1 VRYISMKKYVL
12 TITLLTYLTTC
23 VSQVALGEW
32 RSHLPAS
39 NFTLVDEMGKSVFL
53 ANSSGVL
60 VHNREDG
67 SNQHLTKIN
76 SLVSEGISAFA
87 CSEQNAVCIVG
98 YEDGNIDIITSAKS
112 VYNQPALKNNFI
124 VGNKRVND
132 IIFIDSTALLSTN
145 IGLLKLDLKTLN
157 INADRRF
164 KVNNDL
170 VPIQTSAVF
179 KDSLFMASS
188 LGIFKTQLSGIF
200 DENKLEPVFFEET
213 PSLVNQLFI
222 INDQLFL
229 SYIVD
234 SLYFGD
240 TLYRYTNNRFKKVDQ
255 LAGDG
260 FKSIHATGSI
270 LLIAHP
276 DRVASYDLEFNQTA
290 NIFTYGD
297 DAGMEPRQAKISRL
311 GDILIADERYGGIIT
326 TNANQYNPTII
337 NISSPSVSQTT
348 ILNQID
354 DVIYAFPGGTEQTYN
369 IPRIH
374 VFEDDKW
381 ESFILSTDQYS
392 TMRNTMGSV
401 ISDGSMYVGSAG
413 AGIASLNDNYEIT
426 ELYDYT
432 NSTLQDLEPNI
443 PYDFV
448 SITDLTTSEDGTIY
462 AVNYRVPEPLIIRHT
477 NGEWES
483 IPFQDAPSPK
493 TSDITYTENGFLI
506 FTIIDVGLI
515 VYDTRRTHDDTSDD
529 QYKLLTT
536 SPSSGNLPSA
546 NVTCFAVDRDNELWI
561 GTDAGIGVIYSIESV
576 FNQNFDGAQKII
588 VSQDGFNGYLFETET
603 VEAIAVDGA
612 NRKWVG
618 TGSSGLFLISAD
630 GADQIHNFTTANS
643 PLLDNKVSD
652 LAIHPVSGE
661 VFVAS
666 EKGLISYR
674 SEATE
679 PEPALEQLGVF
690 PNPVKPGY
698 SGLITIKNLTSNSYV
713 RITDNVGNLIFETTS
728 LGGQAT
734 WDGRNK
740 QGVNVPSGVYL
751 VFAATRE
758 GTGGQTSK
766 VIILR

>member
-1 VRYISMKKYVL
+1 MQKFILS
-12 TITLLTYLTTC
+12 TFLLLSLSRSI
-23 VSQVALGEW
+23 SQVAIGEW
-32 RSHLPAS
+32 RSHLPAN
-39 NFTLVDEMGKSVFL
+39 NFTLVDELGMSVFL

-60 VHNREDG
+60 IHDREDG

-87 CSEQNAVCIVG
+87 CSEENRVCVIG
-98 YEDGNIDIITSAKS
+98 YEDGNIDIISNTKT

-132 IIFIDSTALLSTN
+132 IVFLDTTAILSTN
-145 IGLLKLDLKTLN
+145 IGLLNLDLKTFN
-157 INADRRF
+157 INADKRF
-164 KVNNDL
+164 KINNDL
-170 VPIQTSAVF
+170 LPIITSKVF
-179 KDSLFMASS
+179 HDSLFMASS
-188 LGIFKTQLSGIF
+188 FGVYKSKLDGIFE
-200 DENKLEPVFFEET
+200 ENQLEPVFFKEE
-213 PSLVNQLFI
+213 PSAIDQFFVL
-222 INDQLFL
+222 NDQLHL
-229 SYIVD
+229 SYVVD

-240 TLYRYTNNRFKKVDQ
+240 TLYSYSNNQFNKIAS
-255 LAGDG
+255 LAGEG
-260 FKSIHATGSI
+260 FKSIQIKETTI
-270 LLIAHP
+270 IIAHP
-276 DRVASYDLEFNQTA
+276 DRVATYDLEFNQTG

-297 DAGMEPRQAKISRL
+297 DAGMEPRQAKISSQ
-311 GDILIADERYGGIIT
+311 GDILIADQRYGGAIT
-326 TNANQYNPTII
+326 TAENQYNPTLI

-348 ILNQID
+348 ILNQIGD
-354 DVIYAFPGGTEQTYN
+354 IIYAFPGGTEQTYN
-369 IPRIH
+369 IPWIH
-374 VFEDDKW
+374 DFEDEKW
-381 ESFILSTDQYS
+381 SSFVLSNDQFS
-392 TMRNTMGSV
+392 TLRNTMGLV
-401 ISDGSMYVGSAG
+401 ISDGTMFVASAG
-413 AGIASLNDNYEIT
+413 AGIALVDQNLEIAQ
-426 ELYDYT
+426 LYDYT
-432 NSTLQDLEPNI
+432 NSSLQDLEPNI

-448 SITDLTTSEDGTIY
+448 SVTDLITSEDGTLY
-462 AVNYRVPEPLIIRHT
+462 AMNYRVPEPLVIRHT

-483 IPFQDAPSPK
+483 IQFQEAPSPK
-493 TSDITYTENGFLI
+493 TSDIIYTENGYLV

-529 QYKLLTT
+529 RYKLLTT

-576 FNQNFDGAQKII
+576 FNENFDGAQKII

-630 GADQIHNFTTANS
+630 GADQIHNFTKANS

-674 SEATE
+674 AEAAE
-679 PEPALEQLGVF
+679 PEPTLEQLGVF

-698 SGLITIKNLTSNSYV
+698 SGNITIKNLTSNSYV
-713 RITDNVGNLIFETTS
+713 RITDNAGNLIFETTS
-728 LGGQAT
+728 LGGQAI
-734 WDGRNK
+734 WDGRNR
-740 QGVNVPSGVYL
+740 QGQNVPSGVYL

-766 VIILR
+766 IMILR

>member
-1 VRYISMKKYVL
+1 M
-12 TITLLTYLTTC
+12 
-23 VSQVALGEW
+23 
-32 RSHLPAS
+32 
-39 NFTLVDEMGKSVFL
+39 SVFL

-60 VHNREDG
+60 IHDREDG

-87 CSEQNAVCIVG
+87 CSEENGVCIIG
-98 YEDGNIDIITSAKS
+98 YEDGNIDIISNTKT
-112 VYNQPALKNNFI
+112 VFNQPALKNNFI
-124 VGNKRVND
+124 VGNKRIND
-132 IIFIDSTALLSTN
+132 ITFLDTAAILSTN
-145 IGLLKLDLKTLN
+145 IGLLNLDLKTLN

-164 KVNNDL
+164 KINNDL
-170 VPIQTSAVF
+170 LPIITSKVF
-179 KDSLFMASS
+179 QDSLFMASS
-188 LGIFKTQLSGIF
+188 FGIFKSQLDGIF
-200 DENKLEPVFFEET
+200 EENELESVLFEEE
-213 PSLVNQLFI
+213 PNLVNQFFTI
-222 INDQLFL
+222 DNQLYF
-229 SYIVD
+229 SYVVD

-240 TLYRYTNNRFKKVDQ
+240 TLYKYANNRFNKIEQ

-260 FKSIHATGSI
+260 FKSIQTSNGSI
-270 LLIAHP
+270 VIAHP
-276 DRVASYDLEFNQTA
+276 DRVATYDLEFNQTG

-311 GDILIADERYGGIIT
+311 GDILIADERYGGAIT
-326 TNANQYNPTII
+326 SAENQYNPTLI

-348 ILNQID
+348 ALTQIND
-354 DVIYAFPGGTEQTYN
+354 IIYAFPGGTEQTYN

-374 VFEDDKW
+374 VFEKEKW
-381 ESFILSTDQYS
+381 SSFILSSDQFS

-401 ISDGSMYVGSAG
+401 TSNGTNYVASAG
-413 AGIASLNDNYEIT
+413 AGIAAINKSYQIT

-432 NSTLQDLEPNI
+432 NSSLQDLEPNI

-448 SITDLTTSEDGTIY
+448 SVTDLTTSEDGTIY
-462 AVNYRVPEPLIIRHT
+462 SMNYRVPEPLVIRHT

-483 IPFQDAPSPK
+483 IQFQDAPSPK
-493 TSDITYTENGFLI
+493 TSDIAYTENGFLI

-529 QYKLLTT
+529 RYKLLTT

-630 GADQIHNFTTANS
+630 GADQIHNFTKANS

-679 PEPALEQLGVF
+679 PEPTLEQLGIF

-698 SGLITIKNLTSNSYV
+698 TGPITIKNLTSNSYV
-713 RITDNVGNLIFETTS
+713 RITDNTGNLIYETTS

-734 WDGRNK
+734 WDGRNR
-740 QGVNVPSGVYL
+740 QGENVPSGVYL

-766 VIILR
+766 IMILR